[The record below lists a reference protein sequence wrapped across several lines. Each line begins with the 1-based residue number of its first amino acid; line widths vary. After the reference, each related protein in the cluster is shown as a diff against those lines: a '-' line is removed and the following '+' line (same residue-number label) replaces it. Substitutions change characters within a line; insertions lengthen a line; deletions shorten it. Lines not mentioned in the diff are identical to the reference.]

1 MKYATRAAV
10 PLLLCTA
17 AVSAAQTH
25 IYLSAALA
33 VAQTPAPPHAA
44 PTVAQTPA
52 PPHAAPT
59 VAQTPAPSHAAPT
72 VAQAHAPPSAAPTA
86 AQTHTPRAA
95 TDAVVEQPRLTGY
108 FVGDLLTQ
116 RVLLQR
122 DGQPFTPATL
132 PANGRVSAWFE
143 RRGTTVVTDAA
154 LHRWLVVEYQILNAP
169 PKLTDV
175 TLPAWQLT
183 AAPSAGGSPAT
194 LRIPSVLINVAP
206 LSPPGSP
213 EQVGTRDLRPD
224 RISPVIPIA
233 PIRRELALAS
243 SALALTL
250 LAWVAWVV
258 WRNRRAVAT
267 QPFARAL
274 REMRTLDDREPRAWQ
289 ALHRAFDRTAGR
301 VIQSTTLP
309 ALFAKAPQLTPA
321 RPQIEAFFQQSSLL
335 FFGGATATADAT
347 QVASAS
353 SGPATA
359 SAPPRRPIASADTG
373 PSSVAHR
380 TAAPDSAIASAAA
393 GPSPMVPRSA
403 APDSAAPGRA
413 IASADRALASG
424 TTGRSSAVPRS
435 VAVPAEPVSTSPDL
449 ATSLP
454 HALCIELR
462 RIERRHES

>member
-10 PLLLCTA
+10 PLLICTA
-17 AVSAAQTH
+17 AVAAEQTH
-25 IYLSAALA
+25 VALSAALA
-33 VAQTPAPPHAA
+33 VAQTPAP
-44 PTVAQTPA
+44 Q
-52 PPHAAPT
+52 
-59 VAQTPAPSHAAPT
+59 HAAPT
-72 VAQAHAPPSAAPTA
+72 VAQAQAPPSAALTV
-86 AQTHTPRAA
+86 AQARAPRPV
-95 TDAVVEQPRLTGY
+95 TEAVVEQPRLTGY

-122 DGQPFTPATL
+122 DGQPFTPAAL
-132 PANGRVSAWFE
+132 PHTGRVSAWFE
-143 RRGTTVVTDAA
+143 RRGATVATDAA
-154 LHRWLVVEYQILNAP
+154 LHHWLIVEYQILNAP

-183 AAPSAGGSPAT
+183 AAPTAGGSPAA
-194 LRIPSVLINVAP
+194 LRIPSVSINIAP

-224 RISPVIPIA
+224 RVSPAIPIA
-233 PIRRELALAS
+233 PIRRALALSS

-250 LAWVAWVV
+250 LAWIAWLI

-309 ALFAKAPQLTPA
+309 GLFAKAPQLTPM

-335 FFGGATATADAT
+335 FFGGATGTVRAHAAHD
-347 QVASAS
+347 
-353 SGPATA
+353 
-359 SAPPRRPIASADTG
+359 ADTPFG
-373 PSSVAHR
+373 P
-380 TAAPDSAIASAAA
+380 AIASAAT
-393 GPSPMVPRSA
+393 GPSPV

-424 TTGRSSAVPRS
+424 PTGRSSVVPRPAS
-435 VAVPAEPVSTSPDL
+435 VPAEPVSAASDP
-449 ATSLP
+449 AASLP
-454 HALCIELR
+454 HALCAELR
-462 RIERRHES
+462 RIERRHEP

>member
-10 PLLLCTA
+10 PLLICTA
-17 AVSAAQTH
+17 VAAAQTH
-25 IYLSAALA
+25 APLYAALA
-33 VAQTPAPPHAA
+33 VAQTAAPPHAA
-44 PTVAQTPA
+44 PTVAQA
-52 PPHAAPT
+52 HIPPHAALT
-59 VAQTPAPSHAAPT
+59 VAE
-72 VAQAHAPPSAAPTA
+72 
-86 AQTHTPRAA
+86 THTPRAA

-122 DGQPFTPATL
+122 DGQPFTPAVL

-143 RRGTTVVTDAA
+143 RRRTTVATDAA

-169 PKLTDV
+169 PKLIDV
-175 TLPAWQLT
+175 TLPAWQLA
-183 AAPSAGGSPAT
+183 AAPSVGSPPAT
-194 LRIPSVLINVAP
+194 LRVPSVLINIAP

-224 RISPVIPIA
+224 RISPAIPVA
-233 PIRRELALAS
+233 PIRRALALSS

-250 LAWVAWVV
+250 FAWIAWLV
-258 WRNRRAVAT
+258 WRSRRAIAT

-309 ALFAKAPQLTPA
+309 ALFAKAPQLTPM

-335 FFGGATATADAT
+335 FFGGATGTARANAT
-347 QVASAS
+347 Q
-353 SGPATA
+353 GPNTSFGA
-359 SAPPRRPIASADTG
+359 
-373 PSSVAHR
+373 
-380 TAAPDSAIASAAA
+380 AIASAATVS
-393 GPSPMVPRSA
+393 SPMVPRSA
-403 APDSAAPGRA
+403 TPDA
-413 IASADRALASG
+413 
-424 TTGRSSAVPRS
+424 
-435 VAVPAEPVSTSPDL
+435 

-454 HALCIELR
+454 RALCAELR
-462 RIERRHES
+462 RIERRHEP

>member
-10 PLLLCTA
+10 PLLICTA
-17 AVSAAQTH
+17 AVAAAQPPGPP
-25 IYLSAALA
+25 SAVL
-33 VAQTPAPPHAA
+33 
-44 PTVAQTPA
+44 TVAQTPA
-52 PPHAAPT
+52 PQSAALT
-59 VAQTPAPSHAAPT
+59 VAQTHGS
-72 VAQAHAPPSAAPTA
+72 PSAAATI
-86 AQTHTPRAA
+86 AQTPVPPHAA
-95 TDAVVEQPRLTGY
+95 STVAPARPSRTVTEAVVEQPRLTGY

-122 DGQPFTPATL
+122 DGQPFTPAAL
-132 PANGRVSAWFE
+132 PGNGRVNAWFE
-143 RRGTTVVTDAA
+143 RRGTTVATDAA

-183 AAPSAGGSPAT
+183 AAPTAGGSPAP
-194 LRIPSVLINVAP
+194 LRIPSVSINIAP

-224 RISPVIPIA
+224 RVSPAIPIA
-233 PIRRELALAS
+233 PIRRALALSS
-243 SALALTL
+243 SALAVTL
-250 LAWVAWVV
+250 LAWIAWLI

-335 FFGGATATADAT
+335 FFGGATGTARAHAAQDANT
-347 QVASAS
+347 SF
-353 SGPATA
+353 GPAEL
-359 SAPPRRPIASADTG
+359 G
-373 PSSVAHR
+373 
-380 TAAPDSAIASAAA
+380 AAA
-393 GPSPMVPRSA
+393 SDP
-403 APDSAAPGRA
+403 
-413 IASADRALASG
+413 
-424 TTGRSSAVPRS
+424 
-435 VAVPAEPVSTSPDL
+435 

-454 HALCIELR
+454 HTLCAELR
-462 RIERRHES
+462 RIERRHEP